1 MCHDIPQVQHEL
13 DGRSSYH
20 VHAPNTQLNVFH
32 FIHEKQRAK
41 YWKESKTRKKEA
53 AAVCCR
59 EEEDGAADMRD
70 LHVGHACMIYAK
82 LTAITSAGPLLHV

>member
-1 MCHDIPQVQHEL
+1 M
-13 DGRSSYH
+13 
-20 VHAPNTQLNVFH
+20 HAPNTQLNVFH
-32 FIHEKQRAK
+32 FIHENQRAK